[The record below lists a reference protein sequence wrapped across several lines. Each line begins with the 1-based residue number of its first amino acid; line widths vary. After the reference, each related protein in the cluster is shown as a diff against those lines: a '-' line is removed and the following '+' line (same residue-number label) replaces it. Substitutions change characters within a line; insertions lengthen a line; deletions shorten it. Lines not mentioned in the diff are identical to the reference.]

1 MKALVYTAVGAVEIM
16 EMPEHVASMGE
27 VKIKVEATGICGS
40 DVHGFLGH
48 SSRRLPGLILGHET
62 LGRVES
68 WDAALTGKRVSVNP
82 LNSCQECAACRS
94 GRHNCC
100 TSWRLLGMD
109 TLPGGFAEYI
119 VVPRRNV
126 HILPDDVS
134 AAEAV
139 MVEPLANAFH
149 LLSMIPPT
157 AGVLPTIAILGSGT
171 LGACIISVAKARG
184 LQIVAVAEPNPERA
198 KVAKALGATNV
209 IDPTASD
216 VAEAILEATDGVGV
230 SVVIDA
236 VGRAGTRN
244 TAARA
249 VARGGTALL
258 LGLDEGPTS
267 FDFYDLVRR
276 EVRLQ
281 TSFAYTESDFA
292 QALRFVTAKAAD
304 FQPWTEVMNL
314 EEGQRAFDKLVHNR
328 GDRIKIALVP

>member
-1 MKALVYTAVGAVEIM
+1 
-16 EMPEHVASMGE
+16 
-27 VKIKVEATGICGS
+27 
-40 DVHGFLGH
+40 
-48 SSRRLPGLILGHET
+48 
-62 LGRVES
+62 
-68 WDAALTGKRVSVNP
+68 
-82 LNSCQECAACRS
+82 
-94 GRHNCC
+94 
-100 TSWRLLGMD
+100 
-109 TLPGGFAEYI
+109 
-119 VVPRRNV
+119 
-126 HILPDDVS
+126 
-134 AAEAV
+134 

-249 VARGGTALL
+249 VCRGGTALL

-292 QALRFVTAKAAD
+292 QALDFVKAKTAD

-314 EEGQRAFDKLVHNR
+314 EEGQKAFDKLVHNR